1 MEKYLMTYS
10 CSSRRT
16 AKSRLVVEILVLS
29 ACADFLLINWNVF
42 EQSKNILMAV
52 LAFLLIYYVEKET
65 VRFVKPRDEIHS
77 IVLGGIKQKLF
88 RTNKFLFSV
97 YTGIIPML
105 IGLFLCIGY
114 FAIANAVYPWKKELW
129 LQIDGVKLV
138 IFCILLF
145 VAGVI
150 QSCSN
155 YMNYQYSIHKNMRK

>member
-1 MEKYLMTYS
+1 MTYS

-16 AKSRLVVEILVLS
+16 AKSRLVVELLVLA

-88 RTNKFLFSV
+88 RTNKFLFV
-97 YTGIIPML
+97 LYTGIIPML
-105 IGLFLCIGY
+105 IGLFLCVGY
-114 FAIANAVYPWKKELW
+114 FSFANAVYPWEKAFW
-129 LQIDGVKLV
+129 LMIDEVKLV

-145 VAGVI
+145 VAGAI
-150 QSCSN
+150 QSSTN
-155 YMNYQYSIHKNMRK
+155 YMNYQYFLHKNLHK